1 MDTIGEFKKGG
12 NKLSTRRYC
21 KNCGKKYYP
30 KSYYSYPQFYW
41 GTSDE
46 DKLDFARFHSLGCM
60 QEWLDKNK
68 QAFAFFVDNVSE
80 NVIQED
86 NQQP

>member
-1 MDTIGEFKKGG
+1 
-12 NKLSTRRYC
+12 
-21 KNCGKKYYP
+21 
-30 KSYYSYPQFYW
+30 
-41 GTSDE
+41 
-46 DKLDFARFHSLGCM
+46 M

-86 NQQP
+86 TINN

>member
-1 MDTIGEFKKGG
+1 
-12 NKLSTRRYC
+12 
-21 KNCGKKYYP
+21 
-30 KSYYSYPQFYW
+30 
-41 GTSDE
+41 
-46 DKLDFARFHSLGCM
+46 M

-86 NQQP
+86 NQ

>member
-1 MDTIGEFKKGG
+1 
-12 NKLSTRRYC
+12 
-21 KNCGKKYYP
+21 
-30 KSYYSYPQFYW
+30 
-41 GTSDE
+41 
-46 DKLDFARFHSLGCM
+46 M

-80 NVIQED
+80 NMIQED

>member
-1 MDTIGEFKKGG
+1 
-12 NKLSTRRYC
+12 
-21 KNCGKKYYP
+21 
-30 KSYYSYPQFYW
+30 
-41 GTSDE
+41 
-46 DKLDFARFHSLGCM
+46 M

>member
-1 MDTIGEFKKGG
+1 M
-12 NKLSTRRYC
+12 STARFC

-30 KSYYSYPQFYW
+30 KGYYSYPEFRW

-46 DKLDFARFHSLGCM
+46 DRLEYARFHSLSCM
-60 QEWLDKNK
+60 RDWLDKNK

-86 NQQP
+86 NQTINQ